1 MLCLKTGTWA
11 QLGEG
16 GVSENRHLGFKRFIL
31 FKNWIM
37 FFSSWDQK
45 ICRTWMQSSFSRS
58 WIVFYLTLISGG
70 QEMTV
75 IGTIFGSCPGT
86 VTSLTVMMT
95 TMPTIMWDPVVMVD
109 GLPYSKGVSAW
120 FGCLLHSLY
129 THNLCWAS
137 AKKAQGLPRHSI
149 AVVPELCF
157 FISQKVF
164 FSVMKISLPVVI
176 TLKKI

>member
-37 FFSSWDQK
+37 FFFQLRSKNLQNLNAIQFLQVLDSVLSYSDIWGSRNDSYRDNIWELPRDCDQ
-45 ICRTWMQSSFSRS
+45 
-58 WIVFYLTLISGG
+58 
-70 QEMTV
+70 
-75 IGTIFGSCPGT
+75 
-86 VTSLTVMMT
+86 TVMMT

-164 FSVMKISLPVVI
+164 FSVMKISLPVEI